1 LKEEFPNI
9 QLQIFGDGPFRNK
22 IDTLISDLNLA
33 DNIEVRN
40 FIPRAELWKRIDKAM
55 IVALPSLHEAQSVSM
70 LEAMAFK
77 KPLVVFDYPFSR
89 EIITDMVNGVL
100 AKQVDVKD
108 LTDKIRI
115 LIENENLRIMLG
127 ENANKYVR
135 RRHNWNTLVD
145 EYIRL
150 YKDATEISNH

>member
-1 LKEEFPNI
+1 
-9 QLQIFGDGPFRNK
+9 
-22 IDTLISDLNLA
+22 
-33 DNIEVRN
+33 
-40 FIPRAELWKRIDKAM
+40 
-55 IVALPSLHEAQSVSM
+55 M